1 MKKIL
6 EQFAAYNYWA
16 NMRITD
22 AVNNLTDEQLHR
34 EITSSFSSIYK
45 TLLHLWDVEDIWWQR
60 MKLTER
66 TEWQSTTF
74 TGSVVELSKSLV
86 LQSKLWK
93 EWIDLATEEA
103 LNSEFNYTNRKNNNF
118 TQPISE
124 MLAHLFNHQSY
135 HRGQLVTM
143 LRQVGYT
150 SIPNSDM
157 ISFLRKK

>member
-16 NMRITD
+16 NKRITD